1 MHQVRAAALTG
12 YADVARSV
20 GLDPF
25 AMLRRAKISA
35 LFLADPENRH
45 SAAAIVDL
53 LEDSASRS
61 SCDSFGLRMAEY
73 RSFGDL
79 GPLSLLLQ
87 HLPTTGDVVLALIEY
102 RRLMND
108 IVTLECEGDGEV
120 SVIRWI
126 MAPGRGKPQ
135 VIDLVV
141 ALGYRLL
148 DAVSR
153 GGWTAEAVHFTHSP
167 PRDLSVYRR
176 VFAAPLEFDSAFN
189 GYSCSSASLR
199 SPTYAAETKM
209 AANARRLLS
218 LVQLPLEYAPATDR
232 VRHALAV
239 LIPLG
244 NATLG
249 SVAAKLGQSPRT
261 LQRLLSLEGTSFA
274 CLQNEVRKDM
284 AHHYLASSK
293 HTIREIAAL
302 LGYSSMSAFG
312 RWFASQFGETPM
324 GWRRTMA
331 DEDPPKATS
340 GAKPEFDPREHF
352 AGHFKGSPVDF

>member
-61 SCDSFGLRMAEY
+61 RCESFGLLMAEY
-73 RSFGDL
+73 RSFADL

-87 HLPTTGDVVLALIEY
+87 HLPTTEDVLRALIEY
-102 RRLMND
+102 RRLLND
-108 IVTLECEGDGEV
+108 VITLECEGDGEV
-120 SVIRWI
+120 SVIRWVI
-126 MAPGRGKPQ
+126 APGYGKPQ

-141 ALGYRLL
+141 ALGYRMLG
-148 DAVSR
+148 AVSR

-167 PRDLSVYRR
+167 PGDLAVFRR
-176 VFAAPLEFDSAFN
+176 VFAAPIEFDSAFN
-189 GYSCSSASLR
+189 GYSCSSAAMR

-209 AANARRLLS
+209 ATNARRLLD
-218 LVQLPLEYAPATDR
+218 LVPLPLEYAPATDR

-239 LIPLG
+239 LIQVGKASLG
-244 NATLG
+244 P
-249 SVAAKLGQSPRT
+249 VAAKLGQSPRT

-274 CLQNEVRKDM
+274 CLQNEVRKDL
-284 AHHYLASSK
+284 AHHYLVSSK
-293 HTIREIAAL
+293 HTVREIAAL

-324 GWRRTMA
+324 GWRRAMA
-331 DEDPPKATS
+331 GEDPPEATTAAS
-340 GAKPEFDPREHF
+340 LELDPREGF